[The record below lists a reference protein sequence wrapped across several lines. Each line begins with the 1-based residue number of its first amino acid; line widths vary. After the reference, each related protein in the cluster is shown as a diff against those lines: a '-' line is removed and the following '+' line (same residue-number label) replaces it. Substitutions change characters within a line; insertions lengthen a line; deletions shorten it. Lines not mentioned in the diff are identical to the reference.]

1 LLLFD
6 PADSSLNCLGDAPAL
21 WWSFLQQPRA
31 PALSISMTTEK
42 FGLRPIE
49 PEVDLEEAETSSIL
63 YGASAAAMQ
72 PDRDYR
78 LLEHSYRNSPEY
90 AAMVER
96 YPLLRSLITACVSS
110 ELVGHPLAIACV
122 EHPGLTL
129 QWDRSHGE

>member
-1 LLLFD
+1 
-6 PADSSLNCLGDAPAL
+6 
-21 WWSFLQQPRA
+21 
-31 PALSISMTTEK
+31 MTTEK

-49 PEVDLEEAETSSIL
+49 PEIDRGEAETASTL
-63 YGASAAAMQ
+63 YGAPAGVMQ
-72 PDRDYR
+72 PDQDYR

-96 YPLLRSLITACVSS
+96 YPLLRSLITTCVSS

-122 EHPGLTL
+122 EQPGLML

>member
-1 LLLFD
+1 M
-6 PADSSLNCLGDAPAL
+6 
-21 WWSFLQQPRA
+21 QQPRA
-31 PALSISMTTEK
+31 PLLSISMTTEK

-49 PEVDLEEAETSSIL
+49 PETDLDEAEPVSIL
-63 YGASAAAMQ
+63 YGAPAGAMQ
-72 PDRDYR
+72 PDQDYR

-96 YPLLRSLITACVSS
+96 YPLLRSLITACISS

-122 EHPGLTL
+122 EQPGLTL